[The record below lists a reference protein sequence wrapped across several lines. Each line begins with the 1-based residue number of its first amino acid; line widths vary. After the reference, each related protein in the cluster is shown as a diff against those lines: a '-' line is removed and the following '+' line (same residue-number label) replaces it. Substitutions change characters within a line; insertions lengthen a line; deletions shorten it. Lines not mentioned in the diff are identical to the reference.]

1 MHKEESLPVKNGKQV
16 LSFYATSLSLI
27 PKHDNEIIIKL
38 ISPMN
43 MKAIIFSKILAE

>member
-1 MHKEESLPVKNGKQV
+1 MHKEETLPVKNGKQV

-43 MKAIIFSKILAE
+43 MKVIILSKILAE